1 MKSPLLLMVSHG
13 AANRRE
19 KARLAPRIPFP
30 PDFHAF
36 AAPGSRL
43 IDLHI
48 DYEKQAESP
57 SKPSKSSPPYPTL
70 NLGT

>member
-1 MKSPLLLMVSHG
+1 MVQRIAGKRRALLPAS
-13 AANRRE
+13 
-19 KARLAPRIPFP
+19 PFP